1 MEESCALCKKRAA
14 MLCDADQAKLCW
26 ECDGKVHSANFLV
39 ARHSRV
45 LLCRSCHSLTP
56 WKASGTK
63 LTPSISFCQPCLGD
77 RTARLRLL
85 VNDVRQPQKEGENEA
100 PPPSSASATS
110 PPRPAALPLRNH
122 SSSIDSH
129 RSERKVQNR
138 VHAQCLNVEEYS
150 FHVLITGI
158 WDRYNI

>member
-129 RSERKVQNR
+129 DETACSSSQMLDANQGSRDGTSEPT
-138 VHAQCLNVEEYS
+138 EETTKDEI
-150 FHVLITGI
+150 L
-158 WDRYNI
+158 